1 MPGNKIVSEL
11 KLLNCVYFQEVI
23 RSMNI
28 NPKISFPPEID
39 FIVISTLIRE
49 LCRVAFS
56 MQTLVPPLDI
66 AFGTDGELFSETK

>member
-1 MPGNKIVSEL
+1 MNKSVNEL

-28 NPKISFPPEID
+28 NPKISFPSEID

-49 LCRVAFS
+49 LCCVAFS
-56 MQTLVPPLDI
+56 MQTLIPPLDI